1 MTYRILGAFAAL
13 LAFLTLPATA
23 DESLQTSEPAGKVIL
38 TVTGAIE
45 DGTAADGMSAA
56 EFDLAMLKSLP
67 ATEFE
72 TTTIWTE
79 GVQRFRGVAL
89 ADLLEHL
96 DAATGTIRATALND
110 YGVEIPTKDAVDG
123 GPIIAYMRNGDEMS
137 VREKGPLWIIYP
149 YDSRALYRS
158 ERYYSR
164 SIWQLRR
171 LTIVADR

>member
-79 GVQRFRGVAL
+79 GVQRFRVAL
-89 ADLLEHL
+89 ADLLEYL
-96 DAATGTIRATALND
+96 DATGTIRATALD
-110 YGVEIPTKDAVDG
+110 YASRSRRRMHG
-123 GPIIAYMRNGDEMS
+123 GPTSHTCATATKCRS
-137 VREKGPLWIIYP
+137 ARPLWIIYP
-149 YDSRALYRS
+149 YDSRVIGANARAAS
-158 ERYYSR
+158 G
-164 SIWQLRR
+164 LRR
-171 LTIVADR
+171 LTIVAGPASGGPGY